1 MDMISQKLVLDLLFV
16 YTSSLGCHS
25 VQWLNTICILM
36 SLLRFRFV
44 YFCICFCVYQMIFR
58 CFQHKALWSPPHTHS
73 SPILPIHDNWHHYA
87 IRWSHQ
93 KPCGSSWCLYVPS
106 LSVPPP
112 PTHSHLWTFN
122 SSTRKRVCSSSNV
135 NLNFSNS
142 SSFPPPP
149 AIPGK
154 PPLFYLL
161 SVSVIPTLSPSI
173 NPSSRAI
180 WVTFMNR
187 NTSLPRAKPS
197 SLAFSCMHEDTRKHP
212 NLTKVRRSSQRNVV
226 SSLVFPI

>member
-25 VQWLNTICILM
+25 VQWLNTIYILM

-44 YFCICFCVYQMIFR
+44 YFCICLCVYQMIFR
-58 CFQHKALWSPPHTHS
+58 YFQHIALWSPPHTHS
-73 SPILPIHDNWHHYA
+73 SPILPIHDKWHHYT

-122 SSTRKRVCSSSNV
+122 SSTRKRVCSSSSI

-142 SSFPPPP
+142 LHFHDHQLYQANHHCFTCCLFQWSLHFP
-149 AIPGK
+149 
-154 PPLFYLL
+154 
-161 SVSVIPTLSPSI
+161 
-173 NPSSRAI
+173 
-180 WVTFMNR
+180 
-187 NTSLPRAKPS
+187 LP
-197 SLAFSCMHEDTRKHP
+197 
-212 NLTKVRRSSQRNVV
+212 
-226 SSLVFPI
+226 